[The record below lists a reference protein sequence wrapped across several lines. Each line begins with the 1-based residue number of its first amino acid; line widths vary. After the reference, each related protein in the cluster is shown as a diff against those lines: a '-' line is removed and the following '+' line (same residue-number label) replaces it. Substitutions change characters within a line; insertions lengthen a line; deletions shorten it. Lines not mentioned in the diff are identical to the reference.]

1 MWWSGPTCS
10 VSPSYIS
17 CAAVSV
23 GPASGP
29 TPTCSTRLIN
39 RSPKRPTGGSRRSAR
54 RPTWGPVSSWLCD
67 LEIRGAGSVLG
78 EIQSGQIAAVG
89 FDLYAEMVADAIRQ
103 MEGTEPPPEPS
114 EVRIELPVVA
124 HLPPEYVGDDE
135 ARLEAYRRLAE
146 ADTVAAVDD
155 VAVEWVDRYGPPPE
169 AALQLLD
176 VAKLRV
182 EALRI
187 GLAEVVQLRHEVRL
201 APVDLTTSQEVRLQR
216 LSPKAVLRPTDSAMF
231 IPAPKPLV
239 TGLVAFL
246 TAMWPPLDQARI
258 AEEA

>member
-1 MWWSGPTCS
+1 M
-10 VSPSYIS
+10 
-17 CAAVSV
+17 AL
-23 GPASGP
+23 
-29 TPTCSTRLIN
+29 R
-39 RSPKRPTGGSRRSAR
+39 
-54 RPTWGPVSSWLCD
+54 D

-103 MEGTEPPPEPS
+103 MEGREEAPPEPS
-114 EVRIELPVVA
+114 QVRIELPVVA
-124 HLPPEYVGDDE
+124 HLPPDYVGDDE

-155 VAVEWVDRYGPPPE
+155 VAVEWQDRYGPPPE

-182 EALRI
+182 EALRVGI
-187 GLAEVVQLRHEVRL
+187 SEMVQLRHEIRL

-216 LSPKAVLRPTDSAMF
+216 LSPRAVLRSTDSAMF
-231 IPAPKPLV
+231 IPAPVPLV
-239 TGLVAFL
+239 TGLIAFL
-246 TAMWPPLDQARI
+246 AAMWPPSQPA
-258 AEEA
+258 AGE